1 MKETNNFFSQKNT
14 RKQIIIL
21 FGILFSIQSI
31 LSSISYGIS
40 KSTISKIFT
49 LIVLWSIVIFLF
61 LKLKNKYLPRKDE
74 FIRKFEIE
82 KENIGIIDAF
92 IYSIIS
98 YKEIFLNI
106 PQDRKRIVNIS
117 FILIGIAMFFL
128 YLQVGNFISIVS
140 ALIVIFAAILILVR
154 VLTLEREERS
164 RLQNE
169 LSVARDMQMSLMPK
183 ESPDFHNFD
192 IYGFCKP
199 AKIVGGDFFDFHK
212 LDENRIAIS
221 IADVSGKG
229 LDAAMTTLFIS
240 GALASELKYS
250 KNYSDIVS
258 HLNTVTKNHCVKGK
272 FISFLLTVID
282 YESKRLYYINAGQ
295 PKPIVK
301 RNEQIL
307 CLDYNGI
314 RLPLGALNGTKYEVN
329 EFDILNNDLIIFYT
343 DGVSEAMNSEN
354 DIYGS
359 ERLIK
364 KISELPTDS
373 LNSKEIC
380 DNVYLDLLSFCN
392 PKDQHDDI
400 TMITIKIKI

>member
-140 ALIVIFAAILILVR
+140 ALIVIFAAILILIR

-183 ESPDFHNFD
+183 EPPDFHNFD

-240 GALASELKYS
+240 ASLASVLKY
-250 KNYSDIVS
+250 
-258 HLNTVTKNHCVKGK
+258 
-272 FISFLLTVID
+272 
-282 YESKRLYYINAGQ
+282 
-295 PKPIVK
+295 
-301 RNEQIL
+301 
-307 CLDYNGI
+307 
-314 RLPLGALNGTKYEVN
+314 
-329 EFDILNNDLIIFYT
+329 
-343 DGVSEAMNSEN
+343 
-354 DIYGS
+354 
-359 ERLIK
+359 
-364 KISELPTDS
+364 
-373 LNSKEIC
+373 
-380 DNVYLDLLSFCN
+380 
-392 PKDQHDDI
+392 
-400 TMITIKIKI
+400 

>member
-1 MKETNNFFSQKNT
+1 MVNCNIF
-14 RKQIIIL
+14 
-21 FGILFSIQSI
+21 
-31 LSSISYGIS
+31 ISTT
-40 KSTISKIFT
+40 KK
-49 LIVLWSIVIFLF
+49 
-61 LKLKNKYLPRKDE
+61 KYLPKKEE

-82 KENIGIIDAF
+82 KEDIGIIDAF
-92 IYSIIS
+92 LYSIIS
-98 YKEIFLNI
+98 FKEIYLNI

-140 ALIVIFAAILILVR
+140 ALIVIFAAILILIR
-154 VLTLEREERS
+154 ILTLEREERS

-183 ESPDFHNFD
+183 ESPVFHNFD
-192 IYGFCKP
+192 IYGICKP
-199 AKIVGGDFFDFHK
+199 AKIVGGDFFDYNK

-258 HLNTVTKNHCVKGK
+258 HLNSITKNHCIKGK

-282 YESKRLYYINAGQ
+282 YESKKLFYINAGQ
-295 PKPIVK
+295 PKPVIK
-301 RNEQIL
+301 RNEKVWS
-307 CLDYNGI
+307 LDYNGI
-314 RLPLGALNGTKYEVN
+314 RLPLGALNGTKYEIN
-329 EFDILNNDLIIFYT
+329 EFEIMNNDLLIFYT
-343 DGVSEAMNSEN
+343 DGVTEAMNNEN

-359 ERLIK
+359 DRLIK
-364 KISELPTDS
+364 KISELSTQN
-373 LNSKEIC
+373 LNSKEIH
-380 DNVYLDLLSFCN
+380 DTILYDVISFCDD
-392 PKDQHDDI
+392 KEQHDDI
-400 TMITIKIKI
+400 TMIITKIKI